1 MKIFLCLPILSTLVV
16 LQGLVI
22 ISETIRRHIWN
33 ENCQFKIGI
42 GFVTFVTVNQS
53 DF

>member
-1 MKIFLCLPILSTLVV
+1 MKICLSLPILSTLVV

-42 GFVTFVTVNQS
+42 GFVTFVIVNHS